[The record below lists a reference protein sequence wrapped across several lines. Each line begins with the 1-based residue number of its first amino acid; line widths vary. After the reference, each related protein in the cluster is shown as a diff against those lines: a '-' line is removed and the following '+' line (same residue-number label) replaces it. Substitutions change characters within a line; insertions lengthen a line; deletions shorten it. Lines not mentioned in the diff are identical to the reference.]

1 MDSVDDLL
9 DYLESDNSFSEIDM
23 SEYFESEESSD
34 YGDYLTVVSSLNN
47 VSIDETHGSV
57 ALGVLNSMT
66 NSEKMKMI
74 AGFLDNEKQNF
85 TNVRLPPS
93 LYLATT

>member
-23 SEYFESEESSD
+23 LEYFESEESSD
-34 YGDYLTVVSSLNN
+34 YGDYLTVVSSLKN
-47 VSIDETHGSV
+47 VSIDETHGTV
-57 ALGVLNSMT
+57 ALSVLNNMT
-66 NSEKMKMI
+66 NREKMKMI

-85 TNVRLPPS
+85 TNVRLPQS
-93 LYLATT
+93 LNLVST